1 MSLLVDVH
9 KRLGDFSLDVS
20 FETDDAHETL
30 ALLGPSGSGKSLTL
44 KCIAGVLTPDEGR
57 IVLNDRVLFDA
68 AAHVNLPPQRRHVG
82 YLFQQYA
89 LFPTMTVEANIAAG
103 ILGASRVERAGRV
116 AEQVRAFRLEG
127 LEDKRPAQLSGG
139 QQQRVALARIM
150 AGTPELILL
159 DEPFSALDGHLRW
172 QIELELTDV
181 LHAFPGGAVYVSH
194 NRDEV
199 YRMCDTVCV
208 VSRGRS
214 EEKLTV
220 AGLFETPRTL
230 AAALISGCKNISRA
244 REDAEGRLVCEDW
257 GTTLACAEPMGPDV
271 THAGVRAHYFEVVGT
286 DASGALTSPGGNLV
300 PCRVARV
307 IDSTFSTIVM
317 LQTPGAGQLRYEC
330 EKDAWAALDDPSELV
345 LRAAPENVMPLRGGN
360 DA

>member
-1 MSLLVDVH
+1 MSLLVDIR

-20 FETDDAHETL
+20 FATDDAHETL

-68 AAHVNLPPQRRHVG
+68 AAHVNLPPQRRRVG

-89 LFPTMTVEANIAAG
+89 LFPTMTVATNIAAG
-103 ILGASRVERAGRV
+103 VLGASRVERARRV

-127 LEDKRPAQLSGG
+127 LENKRPAQLSGG

-181 LHAFPGGAVYVSH
+181 LHAFPGGTVYVSH

-208 VSRGRS
+208 VSQGRS
-214 EEKLTV
+214 EDKLTV

-244 REDAEGRLVCEDW
+244 HAEADGQLTCTDW
-257 GTTLACAEPMGPDV
+257 GITLAAAQPAGADV
-271 THAGVRAHYFEVVGT
+271 THVGVRAHYFEAVGAGT
-286 DASGALTSPGGNLV
+286 SGALTGSSDNLV

-317 LQTPGAGQLRYEC
+317 LQTPGAAQLRYEC
-330 EKDAWAALDDPSELV
+330 EKDAWAALGDPSELV
-345 LRAAPENVMPLRGGN
+345 VRVAPADVMPLRGGN